1 MPLLTI
7 SIKEE
12 DLQKRTIVLLERPY
26 AFTHLKLLHIY
37 HNIDA
42 INLKDAPDGS
52 TNNAQQVQLFIRL
65 GGLVENSRQIINY
78 VGDYDS
84 MVSQYIVKKN
94 SDSGYVLG
102 NATVVNNP
110 KSVATTMASNNT
122 TRRHANI
129 EVNHLIPIGASKHN
143 SSELIS
149 RDLFKELH
157 KEGVL
162 NFNGELE
169 FELFFMDYSGAIK
182 PVTADS
188 GGIVI
193 NSAAIKQHVTY
204 LTLMFE
210 YEE

>member
-110 KSVATTMASNNT
+110 KSVSTTMASNNT